1 MAQIVIGSFKIN
13 CIHSGAVLNIGDII
27 FSLPSNRIELTAGS
41 NSFCSGDGITSLVQK
56 DQQDPAGEK
65 KNIPADPA
73 G

>member
-1 MAQIVIGSFKIN
+1 MAQIVIGSLKIN

-27 FSLPSNRIELTAGS
+27 FSLPSNKIELTAGN

-56 DQQDPAGEK
+56 EQQDPAGEK
-65 KNIPADPA
+65 EYLPA

>member
-27 FSLPSNRIELTAGS
+27 FSLPSNKIELTAGS

-56 DQQDPAGEK
+56 EQQGPAEEKKYLPANPAG
-65 KNIPADPA
+65 
-73 G
+73 